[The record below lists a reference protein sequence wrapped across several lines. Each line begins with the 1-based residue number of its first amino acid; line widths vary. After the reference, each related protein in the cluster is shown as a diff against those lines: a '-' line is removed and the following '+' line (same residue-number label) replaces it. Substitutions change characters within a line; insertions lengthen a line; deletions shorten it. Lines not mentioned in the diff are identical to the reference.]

1 MTEPIAAVAYEM
13 TAMSGPSGAAGP
25 REVSVFD
32 VAKFEMLHAQK
43 SAEPQAAQGG
53 RSSVEGGE
61 GVRFNSVLA
70 ALETLNGRVNGLG
83 GSAAEALANGQDLSP
98 GDMLMLTMRAHE
110 FMFYSELTANVANTS
125 SQGVQQ
131 LFRQQG

>member
-1 MTEPIAAVAYEM
+1 MTDAIAAVAYEV
-13 TAMSGPSGAAGP
+13 AARSDPAGAGSG
-25 REVSVFD
+25 EVSVFD
-32 VAKFEMLHAQK
+32 VARFEALHAQK
-43 SAEPQAAQGG
+43 SAEPQAAQGDQA
-53 RSSVEGGE
+53 SVQASEGS
-61 GVRFNSVLA
+61 RFDAVLGAMESLNS
-70 ALETLNGRVNGLG
+70 RIDGLG
-83 GSAAEALANGQDLSP
+83 GSAAEALAKGQDLSP